1 MKQTSRILST
11 YTADTMG
18 VASALFELGGMTV
31 MHDASGCNSTYNT
44 HDEPRWYDFDSMVY
58 ISALTETEAVMGDDE
73 KLIVDITA
81 AAQELSPH
89 FIAIAGTPIPMM
101 AGTDLPAVA
110 KVVEERTGIP
120 SFGFQTN
127 GMRSYISGAGMA
139 FLGLAERF
147 VKKNVQKTKNISVNV
162 LGFTPLDFSANT
174 TVWSVLD
181 LLLKNDIEVVSA
193 WAMNSTL
200 EAISNAASAHV
211 NLVVSQCGMAA
222 AQYMLR
228 TFGIPYVAGVPV
240 GERFSAKIME
250 DIRTAARTG
259 VSVLSFNRRLSG
271 AGIAVIGEFV
281 QSASIAKAIELTCG
295 KCACVLTSLEAE
307 KAFFG
312 SEDAFV
318 PHEDDVIQRL
328 KGVKTVIADP
338 LYRPVCPSHIHFI
351 ALPHEAFSG
360 RIYRKDISDL
370 VYNFNDI
377 RKEVRL

>member
-1 MKQTSRILST
+1 MKQTSGILST

-73 KLIVDITA
+73 KLIADITV

-147 VKKNVQKTKNISVNV
+147 IKKNVQKTKNISVNV
-162 LGFTPLDFSANT
+162 LGFTPLDFSVNT
-174 TVWSVLD
+174 TVRSILD
-181 LLLKNDIEVVSA
+181 QLLKNDIEVVSA

-211 NLVVSQCGMAA
+211 NLVVSQSGMAA
-222 AQYMLR
+222 AQYMLC
-228 TFGIPYVAGVPV
+228 TFGIPYVAGVPA
-240 GERFSAKIME
+240 GAQFTEKIME

-259 VSVLSFNRRLSG
+259 ESVLSFNRQLSG
-271 AGIAVIGEFV
+271 AEIAVIGEFV
-281 QSASIAKAIELTCG
+281 QSASIAKAIELACG

-307 KAFFG
+307 KIFLG
-312 SEDAFV
+312 SEDAFA

-328 KGVKTVIADP
+328 KGIKTVIADP
-338 LYRPVCPSHIHFI
+338 LYRPVCQPHTHFI

-360 RIYRKDISDL
+360 RIYRKDIPDL
-370 VYNFNDI
+370 VHNFNDI
-377 RKEVRL
+377 TKEVKP